1 MDLKTILK
9 IFIIV
14 FLIFALIVFINSIG
28 LNLKVEE
35 QPKELI
41 KVITIEGLNNKPDT
55 SIIMNSS
62 DAFCQTF
69 LGSSGKLDDACGKM
83 TRNNCNDTSCC
94 VWTSDGKCRAGN
106 ASGPT
111 FNSDENGK
119 TRALDYYY
127 FQGKCYGE
135 KCPLL

>member
-1 MDLKTILK
+1 MDIKYVLQ

-35 QPKELI
+35 KPRELI
-41 KVITIEGLNNKPDT
+41 KVITIEGFEKPDT

-62 DAFCQTF
+62 DAFCQNF
-69 LGSSGKLDDACGKM
+69 RGSSGKLDSACGKM

-127 FQGKCYGE
+127 FQGNKYNG
-135 KCPLL
+135 

>member
-1 MDLKTILK
+1 MDLKYVLK

-14 FLIFALIVFINSIG
+14 FLILALIVFINSIG

-35 QPKELI
+35 QPKELTQ
-41 KVITIEGLNNKPDT
+41 VVTIEGFEEPDT

-62 DAFCQTF
+62 DAFCKSFQ
-69 LGSSGKLDDACGKM
+69 GSSGKLDDACGKM

-119 TRALDYYY
+119 TKVLDYYY
-127 FQGKCYGE
+127 FQANVMERNVLRY
-135 KCPLL
+135 

>member
-1 MDLKTILK
+1 MDVKYILK

-28 LNLKVEE
+28 LNLNIEE
-35 QPKELI
+35 QPRELI
-41 KVITIEGLNNKPDT
+41 NVITIEGFEKPDT
-55 SIIMNSS
+55 SIIMNSNN
-62 DAFCQTF
+62 AFCQNF
-69 LGSSGKLDDACGKM
+69 RGSSGKLDSACGKM

-127 FQGKCYGE
+127 FQGNKYNG
-135 KCPLL
+135 

>member
-1 MDLKTILK
+1 MDIKYVLK

-35 QPKELI
+35 KPRELI
-41 KVITIEGLNNKPDT
+41 KVITIEGFEKPDT
-55 SIIMNSS
+55 AIIMNSS
-62 DAFCQTF
+62 DAFCQNF
-69 LGSSGKLDDACGKM
+69 RGSSGKLDSACGKM

-127 FQGKCYGE
+127 FQGNKYNG
-135 KCPLL
+135 

>member
-1 MDLKTILK
+1 MDLKYVLK

-28 LNLKVEE
+28 LNLKIEE
-35 QPKELI
+35 QPRELI
-41 KVITIEGLNNKPDT
+41 KVVTIEGFEKPDT
-55 SIIMNSS
+55 SIIINSS
-62 DAFCQTF
+62 DAFCQSYR
-69 LGSSGKLDDACGKM
+69 GSSGELDDACGKM
-83 TRNNCNDTSCC
+83 TRNNCTDTSCC
-94 VWTSDGKCRAGN
+94 VWTSDDKCRAGN

-119 TRALDYYY
+119 TRTLDYYY

-135 KCPLL
+135 KCPVL

>member
-1 MDLKTILK
+1 MDIKYVLK

-35 QPKELI
+35 KPRELI
-41 KVITIEGLNNKPDT
+41 KVITIEGFEKPDT

-62 DAFCQTF
+62 DAFCQNF
-69 LGSSGKLDDACGKM
+69 RGSSGKLDSACGKM

-127 FQGKCYGE
+127 FQGKKNVLRY
-135 KCPLL
+135 

>member
-1 MDLKTILK
+1 MDIKYVLK

-14 FLIFALIVFINSIG
+14 FFIFALIVFINSIG

-35 QPKELI
+35 KPRELI
-41 KVITIEGLNNKPDT
+41 KVITIEGFEKPDT

-62 DAFCQTF
+62 DAFCQNF
-69 LGSSGKLDDACGKM
+69 RGSSGKLDSACGKM

-127 FQGKCYGE
+127 FQGNKYNG
-135 KCPLL
+135 